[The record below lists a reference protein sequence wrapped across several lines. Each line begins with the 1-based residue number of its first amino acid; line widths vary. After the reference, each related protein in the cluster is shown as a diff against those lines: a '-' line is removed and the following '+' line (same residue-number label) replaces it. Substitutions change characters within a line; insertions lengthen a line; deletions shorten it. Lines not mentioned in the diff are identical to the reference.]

1 MKSTQGIHE
10 VHDTAREGFIRQ
22 LLEKAS
28 GLRVPTIAGQDKPSL
43 YRVENRHG
51 VTVVALRTASLSQQE
66 LVAVMTYRLA
76 QYVTVS
82 FVDPKIVLDACMEH
96 EPLSNSSQDEVHIIA
111 VSAKDS
117 EILCYACFK
126 GSVNAPLGTKMAD
139 PSRPLFPVE
148 TICGA
153 GVYNRLTVLP
163 DLPVARVRELGRLM
177 KNQCKDPLDELVFRA
192 TMEVTFAIFQLA
204 IGPLRTEMDAVIGHF
219 EEGVAMKN
227 LEFFHVPFVCIRGVV
242 PFLPENGYTRAHL
255 ESRSIYPFAVLI
267 ADLSHAINRLAAIE
281 SALNFPGRQGIAAL
295 LGLKADLARER
306 SSLEPP
312 GGFPA
317 LTNREVPQQGLAMDI
332 RRQLLDNGT
341 WLRTTTLL
349 SGLSV
354 AEAAVLGTFMERRV
368 AIPGDRIIREGE
380 IGDELYLIESGEA
393 EVIIGTRTGRP
404 VMVAKLG
411 SGEYF
416 GEISLITGGERT
428 ADVVA
433 STEMTLMRLT
443 KQDYLRYLQHL
454 TGVHGQLT
462 RAANDRVE
470 NSPRKNQAP

>member
-1 MKSTQGIHE
+1 MESTERIRE
-10 VHDTAREGFIRQ
+10 VRDATREGFIRQ
-22 LLEKAS
+22 LLDKAA
-28 GLRVPTIAGQDKPSL
+28 GLRVPTLAAQDRASL

-51 VTVVALRTASLSQQE
+51 VTVVALRTANLSQQE
-66 LVAVMTYRLA
+66 LLAVMTYRLA
-76 QYVTVS
+76 QYVTIS
-82 FVDPKIVLDACMEH
+82 FVDPKIVSDARMEH
-96 EPLSNSSQDEVHIIA
+96 EPLSNASQDEVHIIA
-111 VSAKDS
+111 VSAEDS

-126 GSVNAPLGTKMAD
+126 GSVNAPLGTRMSD
-139 PSRPLFPVE
+139 RGRPLFPVE

-153 GVYNRLTVLP
+153 GVYNRLTMLP

-177 KNQCKDPLDELVFRA
+177 KNQCKAPLDELVFRA

-204 IGPLRTEMDAVIGHF
+204 IGALRTEIDAVIGHF

-227 LEFFHVPFVCIRGVV
+227 MEFFHAPFVCIRGVV
-242 PFLPENGYTRAHL
+242 PYLPENGYTRAHL
-255 ESRSIYPFAVLI
+255 ESRSIYPFAVLT

-281 SALNFPGRQGIAAL
+281 SALNLPGRQGLAAL
-295 LGLKADLARER
+295 LGLKSDLARER

-317 LTNREVPQQGLAMDI
+317 LTDREVPQQGLAMDI
-332 RRQLLDNGT
+332 RRQLLDKGT

-349 SGLSV
+349 SSLSV

-368 AIPGDRIIREGE
+368 AIPGELIIREGE

-393 EVIIGTRTGRP
+393 EVIIGTRSGRP
-404 VMVAKLG
+404 VVVAKLG
-411 SGEYF
+411 AGEYF

-443 KQDYLRYLQHL
+443 KHDYLRFLQHL
-454 TGVHGQLT
+454 IEVRSQIT
-462 RAANDRVE
+462 RTANSRVE
-470 NSPRKNQAP
+470 NSTHKNQAQ